1 MKIAIA
7 DDHPLVIKGIRQILS
22 GNVDMEIAGSYAN
35 GQDLLR
41 GLAVQQPDIL
51 LLDLHM
57 PGMTGEEIADVV
69 RAKYPDIKILAL
81 TNEDNVYYIKSMLR
95 KGVMG
100 YLLKTTQEEI
110 LLHAIR
116 TVYEGEQYIEPVM
129 KEKVLQDTLQAKK
142 QVSANMVLSR
152 NEREVLRLIA
162 SDLTSQ
168 EIADKLFMSKRTVD
182 AHRLNLLMKLGVK
195 NVAALVK
202 RGIQLGLIE

>member
-7 DDHPLVIKGIRQILS
+7 DDHPLVIKGIQHILA
-22 GNVDMEIAGSYAN
+22 GNPDISITGSYTG
-35 GQDLLR
+35 GQALLR
-41 GLAVQQPDIL
+41 GLALNAPDVL

-57 PGMTGEEIADVV
+57 PGMSGEEIADVV
-69 RAKYPDIKILAL
+69 AAKYPNIRILAL
-81 TNEDNVYYIKSMLR
+81 TNEDNVYYIKNMLR
-95 KGVMG
+95 KGVLG
-100 YLLKTTQEEI
+100 YLLKTTREDI
-110 LLHAIR
+110 LLHALR
-116 TVYEGEQYIEPVM
+116 TVFVRGQYIDPVM
-129 KEKVLQDTLQAKK
+129 KDKVLQDTLQAKK
-142 QVSANMVLSR
+142 QLSANMILSR

-202 RGIQLGLIE
+202 RGIQLGLID